1 MDDIKNFAVKNN
13 EPEVVLLSPQ
23 EYVELMEDQELL
35 SLALERLEH
44 YDPSSVI
51 SSEEMDREVAFTQE
65 ELDGMNKRMA
75 WN

>member
-35 SLALERLEH
+35 SLFRT
-44 YDPSSVI
+44 S
-51 SSEEMDREVAFTQE
+51 
-65 ELDGMNKRMA
+65 
-75 WN
+75 

>member
-23 EYVELMEDQELL
+23 EYVELMEDQELFSL
-35 SLALERLEH
+35 SLERLEH

-51 SSEEMDREVAFTQE
+51 SSEEMDRELAFTQE

>member
-1 MDDIKNFAVKNN
+1 MLKIAD
-13 EPEVVLLSPQ
+13 LQ
-23 EYVELMEDQELL
+23 LL
-35 SLALERLEH
+35 SLSLERLEH

-51 SSEEMDREVAFTQE
+51 SSEEMDRELAFTQE